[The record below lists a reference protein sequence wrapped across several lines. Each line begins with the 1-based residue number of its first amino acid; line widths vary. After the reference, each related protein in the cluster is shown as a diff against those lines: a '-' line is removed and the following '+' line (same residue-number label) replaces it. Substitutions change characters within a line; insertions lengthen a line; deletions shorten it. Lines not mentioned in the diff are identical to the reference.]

1 MKQKAEEIYHR
12 FVNYEWND
20 VSEGLKKS
28 ILEAIETALTEGQKL
43 PIHNVSSRAW
53 VMRTD
58 LKEHQLW
65 TSQWWCDDGDGV
77 ELYIGKDK
85 GGFELNCFSGIPAS
99 KIYIDVVDFGVMW
112 NKAFSELVDEVE
124 PIQNY
129 TFVQQCIMLAD
140 WLCSIFCEWID
151 VSDYKR
157 S

>member
-1 MKQKAEEIYHR
+1 MDKTLNLNGIPHLQQY
-12 FVNYEWND
+12 D
-20 VSEGLKKS
+20 
-28 ILEAIETALTEGQKL
+28 
-43 PIHNVSSRAW
+43 VSSRAW

-77 ELYIGKDK
+77 ELYIEKDK
-85 GGFELNCFSGIPAS
+85 SGFELNCFSGIPAS

-140 WLCSIFCEWID
+140 WRHLL
-151 VSDYKR
+151 
-157 S
+157 

>member
-1 MKQKAEEIYHR
+1 MPHLQQY
-12 FVNYEWND
+12 D
-20 VSEGLKKS
+20 
-28 ILEAIETALTEGQKL
+28 
-43 PIHNVSSRAW
+43 VSSRAW
-53 VMRTD
+53 VMRND

-77 ELYIGKDK
+77 ELYIEKDK

-99 KIYIDVVDFGVMW
+99 KIYIDIVDFGVMW
-112 NKAFSELVDEVE
+112 RKAFSDLMHEVE

-129 TFVQQCIMLAD
+129 TYVQQCIMLSD
-140 WLCSIFCEWID
+140 WLCSIFCEWTD